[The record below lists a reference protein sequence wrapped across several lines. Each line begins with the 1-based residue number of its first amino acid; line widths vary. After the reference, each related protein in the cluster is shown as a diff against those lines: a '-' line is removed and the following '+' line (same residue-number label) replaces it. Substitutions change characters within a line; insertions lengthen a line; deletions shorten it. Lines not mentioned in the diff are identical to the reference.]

1 MLLKNL
7 KTRKTKHVNKIKDHI
22 FAMHMLLSR
31 KAQDLDELNGKELN
45 KKVKEL
51 QSISSRM
58 KQYQRYLKL
67 LMF

>member
-7 KTRKTKHVNKIKDHI
+7 KFRKTKHVNKVKDHI
-22 FAMHMLLSR
+22 FALHMSLSH
-31 KAQDLDELNGKELN
+31 KAQNLHELNGKEL
-45 KKVKEL
+45 KEKVKEL
-51 QSISSRM
+51 QNISSRM